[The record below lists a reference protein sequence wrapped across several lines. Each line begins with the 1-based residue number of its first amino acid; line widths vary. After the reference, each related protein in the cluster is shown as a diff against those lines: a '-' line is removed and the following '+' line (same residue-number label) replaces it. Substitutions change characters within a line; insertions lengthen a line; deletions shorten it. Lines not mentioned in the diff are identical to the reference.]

1 LFNEEVTGLSEQ
13 AENKGKILLKLFL
26 AFMKISPVTF
36 GGGYAMIP
44 LIEREV
50 VEERKWLPSKEMP
63 DMLAL
68 AGSAPGA
75 IGVNTAIFIGYRI
88 AGLPGSICALTG
100 VMIPTFIIV
109 VLLTVILLNFSD
121 NPWVIAAFR
130 GIAPAVVALILY
142 AGYRIGKTAIIDKL
156 TLIVAALSLL
166 ALLFLPV
173 NPIMLILVGGV
184 LSYVYTQAKLAWMRK
199 ATAKKSR
206 SNSVSG

>member
-1 LFNEEVTGLSEQ
+1 LGEQ
-13 AENKGKILLKLFL
+13 AKHKARLLLNLFI

-44 LIEREV
+44 LIEKEV

-88 AGLPGSICALTG
+88 AGVPGSLCALIG

-109 VLLTVILLNFSD
+109 VLLSILLLNFSD
-121 NPWVIAAFR
+121 NPWVGAAFR

-156 TLIVAALSLL
+156 TLIVAAASLL
-166 ALLFLPV
+166 ALLLLPV
-173 NPIMLILVGGV
+173 NPIVLILAGGL
-184 LSYVYTQAKLAWMRK
+184 LSYVYTQTKLIYMRK
-199 ATAKKSR
+199 ALAKKSR
-206 SNSVSG
+206 GRSVSG